1 MEPFTKLTTIAV
13 PMPAPNID
21 TDQIMPTR
29 FLRKKRSEG
38 YHNWVFYDKRFQTD
52 GAENPEFILNREPY
66 RSAAKILVAGDNFGC
81 GSSREGAVWGLTG
94 FGFRVL
100 IAPSFGDILFNNS
113 LQNGLLPIVLP
124 RDAVARLLQQLL
136 DNPGAMI
143 TVDLQAQTVTGM
155 DGASYTFAVD
165 PLPQAVPA
173 DRQGRDRRDPRLYAA
188 DPGLGATQPE
198 SSALAAGSRAK
209 LNIRGGFGAD
219 TGGKGCAPGS
229 EAMFGRA
236 SGGAGSTRRAHH
248 YKSMGWITVIGP
260 H

>member
-94 FGFRVL
+94 FGFRAL

-165 PLPQAVPA
+165 PFRKQCLLTGKDEIGVTLDYMPQIQDWEQRSQKAQPWLLAVE
-173 DRQGRDRRDPRLYAA
+173 R
-188 DPGLGATQPE
+188 
-198 SSALAAGSRAK
+198 
-209 LNIRGGFGAD
+209 N
-219 TGGKGCAPGS
+219 
-229 EAMFGRA
+229 
-236 SGGAGSTRRAHH
+236 
-248 YKSMGWITVIGP
+248 
-260 H
+260 